1 MIFYSQY
8 VAFKTD
14 LREGEVE
21 LSLVLKP
28 QANIVRGERTVDPD
42 KDNIRVIGD
51 QETLGELLETYESIS
66 CGYLVN
72 SQS

>member
-42 KDNIRVIGD
+42 KDNIRVLGD
-51 QETLGELLETYESIS
+51 QETLGELLETYKSIS